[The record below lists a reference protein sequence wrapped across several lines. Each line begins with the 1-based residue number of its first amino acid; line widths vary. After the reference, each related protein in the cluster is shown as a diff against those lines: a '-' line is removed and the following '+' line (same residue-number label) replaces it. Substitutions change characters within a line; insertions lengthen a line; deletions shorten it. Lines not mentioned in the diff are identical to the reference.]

1 MKTLR
6 VNSASINSNHK
17 RAVAAFTLVELMIV
31 VAIVGILAAVAIPN
45 YNKYQA
51 KARQSEA
58 KIALA
63 AVFTAEKSVFA
74 EYSTHH
80 GCMTHIG
87 YAPDSLNRYYSV
99 GTNRAYNGAQIAVGQ
114 LPVCTDLSYTATNDL
129 ANTSTVITC
138 WSATSFMN
146 TTADSTANAI
156 LCNTAI
162 TPTMTQTTFNVT
174 ASGNINRSTNTL
186 VGLDAWR
193 ITELKVLANPQPGI

>member
-1 MKTLR
+1 MKPLTIKLYFL
-6 VNSASINSNHK
+6 SAD
-17 RAVAAFTLVELMIV
+17 RRRTTAAFTLVELMIV

-63 AVFTAEKSVFA
+63 AIFTAEKSVFA
-74 EYSTHH
+74 EYATHH

-87 YAPDSLNRYYSV
+87 YAPDSTNRYYSA
-99 GTNRAYNGAQIAVGQ
+99 GTNVAFDGSAIAIGQ
-114 LPVCTDLSYTATNDL
+114 LPACATAYTATNDL
-129 ANTSTVITC
+129 ANTSTIITC

-146 TTADSTANAI
+146 TTADSTTNAV

-162 TPTMTQTTFNVT
+162 TPTMTQTLFNVT

-186 VGLDAWR
+186 AGLDAWSM
-193 ITELKVLANPQPGI
+193 TELKILSNPQPGL